1 MTKMTLVT
9 EIVVIIYCIAYTYN
23 RKQTHSKLRQLQLL
37 QLLQL
42 ELQRELSD
50 FSPQNGLDI
59 AIFPIFAPAKSGEI
73 DLARESAFF
82 ALFLD
87 SESGQFI

>member
-1 MTKMTLVT
+1 MFYRYLQ
-9 EIVVIIYCIAYTYN
+9 IIIN
-23 RKQTHSKLRQLQLL
+23 WSITHLLQLL

-42 ELQRELSD
+42 KMHREHD
-50 FSPQNGLDI
+50 VFSFQNGVDI

-87 SESGQFI
+87 GESGQFAGKTRR